1 MTATLRLQEP
11 LILGDR
17 KIYPVVSEIC
27 LSLEHGTTAL
37 LNPVALIIEE
47 NGHITCA
54 VLGDLSPE
62 DILGRLIA
70 G

>member
-1 MTATLRLQEP
+1 MTTALHLQEP
-11 LILGDR
+11 VILGDR
-17 KIYPVVSEIC
+17 KIYPVVSEFC

-37 LNPVALIIEE
+37 LTPVALIIEE
-47 NGHITCA
+47 NGQITCA
-54 VLGDLSPE
+54 ILGDLSLD